1 MREYDFETGEILL
14 LDKPLHWTSFDVVK
28 KVRNLLRVKKI
39 GHAGTLDPLASGLLI
54 LCTGKYTKK
63 IEEIQAQEKEYTGHF
78 TIGKTTPS
86 FDLETEVDQVC
97 DYQQLTEQDIRA
109 AAATFVGQINQVPP
123 LFSAVKIN
131 GERAYTLARRG
142 EEAEIKA
149 KPIHIYAFEITKLE
163 LPLVHFRVV
172 CSKGTYI
179 RSLARD
185 FGQQLGC
192 GAHLSQLIRTRI
204 GEYSLEQAL
213 TIADIQAIRKYQQE
227 QHAGNS

>member
-1 MREYDFETGEILL
+1 MKTYDFETGEILL
-14 LDKPLHWTSFDVVK
+14 LNKPLQWTSFDVVK
-28 KVRNLLRVKKI
+28 KVRNILRIKKI

-54 LCTGKYTKK
+54 LCTGKFTKK
-63 IEEIQAQEKEYTGHF
+63 IDLIQAQEKEYTGHF
-78 TIGKTTPS
+78 TIGQTTPS
-86 FDLETEVDQVC
+86 FDLETPVNQSH
-97 DYQQLTEQDIRA
+97 DYSQLTEADIRA
-109 AAATFVGQINQVPP
+109 AAQTFVGHIEQIPP

-131 GERAYTLARRG
+131 GERAYALARRG

-149 KPIHIYAFEITKLE
+149 KPIHIKAFEITQIE
-163 LPLVHFRVV
+163 LPLVHFRVL

-204 GEYSLEQAL
+204 GEYTLTDAL
-213 TIADIQAIRKYQQE
+213 TIEEVQAIRQQQLA